1 MGGGGRGHGSW
12 GEPLFSGPRGTAASR
27 NRRWGRVAGRHGR
40 KRQCSEGV
48 GAAAAHASC
57 RRRRPRKRHQPLT
70 NPHRPTHSRKMLWIE
85 LSRRDTATSMK
96 AAGHAGR
103 QACRQPGTPESVCV
117 CGGGGGGGGGGG
129 ISAV

>member
-96 AAGHAGR
+96 AAGKQAGR
-103 QACRQPGTPESVCV
+103 H
-117 CGGGGGGGGGGG
+117 
-129 ISAV
+129 